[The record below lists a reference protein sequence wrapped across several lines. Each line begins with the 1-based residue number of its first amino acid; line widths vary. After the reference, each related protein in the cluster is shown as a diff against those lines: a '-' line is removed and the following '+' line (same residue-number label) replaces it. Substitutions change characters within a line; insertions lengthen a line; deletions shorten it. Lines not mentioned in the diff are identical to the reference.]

1 MIGGLCLLVLGS
13 CSISRP
19 HITNIPLLAFVC
31 FFEGYGHGGMDAGRL
46 PTVGGGGGH
55 SCIYIICPV
64 QVLPWQRPPI
74 LS

>member
-13 CSISRP
+13 CSLSRP
-19 HITNIPLLAFVC
+19 HMTNIPLLAFVC

-46 PTVGGGGGH
+46 PPGRGGGGIQAH
-55 SCIYIICPV
+55 ISYIQYRYC
-64 QVLPWQRPPI
+64 RGKDPPF